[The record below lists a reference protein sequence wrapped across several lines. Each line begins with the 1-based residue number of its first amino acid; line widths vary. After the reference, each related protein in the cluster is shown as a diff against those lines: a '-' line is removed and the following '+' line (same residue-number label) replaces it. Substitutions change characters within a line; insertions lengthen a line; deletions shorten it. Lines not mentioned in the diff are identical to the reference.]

1 MPETGITS
9 FRKQF
14 LALAR
19 KRLRPGSGSSLLFL
33 DQRTWTFPVINLNAI
48 LPKKSFVIVGGVATR
63 LYMPER
69 FTLDL
74 DILISNESSDLIYA
88 CLTKAGAEE
97 IGILSVGE
105 RQWKFS
111 DNTLLDVLEFDD
123 PWVTDALQN
132 PQFSPD
138 GLPVIA
144 LPYLVLMKMQANRA
158 QDLADISRMLG
169 AADDKD
175 LEAVRKAIQC
185 HLPGDSEDLESLI
198 LLGKM
203 ERQ

>member
-1 MPETGITS
+1 
-9 FRKQF
+9 
-14 LALAR
+14 
-19 KRLRPGSGSSLLFL
+19 
-33 DQRTWTFPVINLNAI
+33 
-48 LPKKSFVIVGGVATR
+48 
-63 LYMPER
+63 
-69 FTLDL
+69 
-74 DILISNESSDLIYA
+74 
-88 CLTKAGAEE
+88 
-97 IGILSVGE
+97 
-105 RQWKFS
+105 
-111 DNTLLDVLEFDD
+111 LDVLEFDN

-144 LPYLVLMKMQANRA
+144 LPYLVLMKMQASRA

-175 LEAVRKAIQC
+175 LEAVRRAIQC
-185 HLPGDSEDLESLI
+185 YLPGDSEDLESLI